1 MAVKMIGVSRLY
13 VWFAQFRG
21 GCKWPAEPFPA
32 PSPLSPTAPSIYRW
46 TNEDET
52 GLENWN
58 GTPSFH
64 SRSSSKEIGA
74 KLNASSINEIELAP
88 GKAKCGYA
96 PHY

>member
-1 MAVKMIGVSRLY
+1 MYIQREVKKRESTLDSSN
-13 VWFAQFRG
+13 FRKILKG
-21 GCKWPAEPFPA
+21 
-32 PSPLSPTAPSIYRW
+32 

-64 SRSSSKEIGA
+64 PRSTSKEIGA